1 MHENDVSEMIIG
13 CAIRVH
19 AELGPG
25 LMESVY
31 EEALC
36 HELSKSGLGFRRQ
49 VNVPIKYRGI
59 QLASPLRL
67 DLIVEERV
75 IVDNKAKSEVIPID
89 KQKLLTY
96 LRLRDV
102 RLGLLI
108 NFHESRLVDGVTR
121 VVNQLDC

>member
-75 IVDNKAKSEVIPID
+75 IVDNKAKSTD
-89 KQKLLTY
+89 QLL
-96 LRLRDV
+96 
-102 RLGLLI
+102 
-108 NFHESRLVDGVTR
+108 
-121 VVNQLDC
+121 